1 MGGSRR
7 NNLSYWACK
16 AGPQPA
22 ECTQTERQR
31 VAGLRVRRLRP
42 ARLIRAANR
51 IRKTILR
58 GTTESA
64 RLIRAANRLRKPI
77 LRGTAGP
84 RGSTEP
90 QTGPHS
96 PPDRKNKPQPAE
108 RHSYS
113 SSSKCHN
120 LIRPRAAAARRRKNA
135 SSNQHDNPS
144 PMIKRYDPQR
154 NLRCLRPFRE

>member
-1 MGGSRR
+1 MGRSQPNSLSQRFRAPSGSLR
-7 NNLSYWACK
+7 NSLSH
-16 AGPQPA
+16 GL
-22 ECTQTERQR
+22 QR
-31 VAGLRVRRLRP
+31 
-42 ARLIRAANR
+42 RAAACGAPADEASA
-51 IRKTILR
+51 KLR
-58 GTTESA
+58 ASA
-64 RLIRAANRLRKPI
+64 C
-77 LRGTAGP
+77 GGCGP
-84 RGSTEP
+84 RGLKSRKSSP
-90 QTGPHS
+90 QNHQPGRRRARAALKSSKSAHTA

-144 PMIKRYDPQR
+144 PMIKRYDPQP